1 MLSITDA
8 ETLII
13 INFQTWFCHFEA
25 NFPSPVFFVAYAK
38 FTSSLQ
44 NSLRSKYQ
52 NNVQLMFPFVFDSCF
67 RISGTYKACF

>member
-25 NFPSPVFFVAYAK
+25 NFPSQFFLWLMLNLQALYKTVCGLSIK
-38 FTSSLQ
+38 TMSS
-44 NSLRSKYQ
+44 
-52 NNVQLMFPFVFDSCF
+52 
-67 RISGTYKACF
+67 